1 MPAKVLHT
9 YLQHNNHN
17 ISIMKLI
24 EHFFNLLAPRECVI
38 CGKEGKILCSWCLPD
53 AFTPLPSRCYK
64 CLKLTNSSITC
75 EKCRTNSRLNH
86 VWVVTGY
93 ENTAKKL
100 VRHLKY
106 GHYRDVAGI
115 MAVCMDNIMPVLPKD
130 VIVVPVPAVNNHIRV
145 RGFDQSRL
153 IAKELSKVRKLLYVD
168 TLARHG
174 KIQQVGSGYARRH
187 SQLEDAIR
195 VRKLKT
201 IKGAKILLVDD
212 VITTGSTLEVC
223 AKHLKEA
230 GALSVSAVCF
240 AQTVKK

>member
-17 ISIMKLI
+17 ISIMKLL
-24 EHFFNLLAPRECVI
+24 EHFFNLLAPRDCLV

-53 AFTPLPSRCYK
+53 AFSPLPSRCYK
-64 CLKLTNSSITC
+64 CLRLKTNSSTC
-75 EKCRTNSRLNH
+75 EKCKSASKLTH
-86 VWVVTGY
+86 AWVFSEYVGM
-93 ENTAKKL
+93 AKKL

-106 GHYRDVAGI
+106 DHYRDVAGI
-115 MAVCMDNIMPVLPKD
+115 MAICMDSILPVLPKD

-153 IAKELSKVRKLLYVD
+153 IAKELSKKRSLLYLDV
-168 TLARHG
+168 LARHG
-174 KIQQVGSGYARRH
+174 KAQQVGSKYNQRH
-187 SQLEDAIR
+187 SQLENMIR
-195 VRKLKT
+195 VKEYKN

-240 AQTVKK
+240 AQAVKK